1 MFKVQANSISS
12 IAALIDAVL
21 SRDFA
26 IDPETLPVVGAFWV
40 KQATQFPGT
49 GQQYRNHYL
58 LVRVADKFGGCCL
71 EAEQLHPGIAE
82 ELAGKNLAQLLR
94 HNMIPVQIAALDAY
108 FGLVAP
114 HRQAAHARPLKLPAG
129 TPLERALVRDQAIVS
144 LLDIQPRQKVGL
156 IGVVNPLVAA
166 IEARGAS
173 CLPCDFNM
181 AKTQSGLLVSKDMM
195 PVLQKA
201 DLVIATGMTM
211 SNGSFDRII
220 DLVQQRQ
227 IPLIIYAQTGSAIAP
242 QFLGKGVTAV
252 MAEPFPYS
260 QFSADPTTIYLYSRG
275 E

>member
-1 MFKVQANSISS
+1 
-12 IAALIDAVL
+12 
-21 SRDFA
+21 
-26 IDPETLPVVGAFWV
+26 
-40 KQATQFPGT
+40 
-49 GQQYRNHYL
+49 
-58 LVRVADKFGGCCL
+58 
-71 EAEQLHPGIAE
+71 
-82 ELAGKNLAQLLR
+82 
-94 HNMIPVQIAALDAY
+94 
-108 FGLVAP
+108 
-114 HRQAAHARPLKLPAG
+114 
-129 TPLERALVRDQAIVS
+129 
-144 LLDIQPRQKVGL
+144 
-156 IGVVNPLVAA
+156 
-166 IEARGAS
+166 
-173 CLPCDFNM
+173 
-181 AKTQSGLLVSKDMM
+181 MM